1 MRKRKNLYMTV
12 QEVYNYADMYKVK
25 KTSNLGRTEKDIY
38 HEMIFELFVWS
49 LIAGLYGYM
58 LTTRFSDVL
67 LFAGIVLLG
76 FSFVV
81 IIVRVDD

>member
-1 MRKRKNLYMTV
+1 
-12 QEVYNYADMYKVK
+12 
-25 KTSNLGRTEKDIY
+25 
-38 HEMIFELFVWS
+38 MIFELFVWS